1 MNEIETKFYEASKNY
16 FKQEMVQEI
25 TDGNSGKFAT
35 IKTKASEEDWGCVY
49 DDYVAFNLIIESV
62 FDFIGKSQILIL
74 PQTKEFTIDGYR
86 PDFTI
91 VAEGCTNFIIE
102 IDGYEWH
109 EKSKEQA
116 ITDRKKD
123 RAYLKNGYIPIR
135 FLGSEVFHNVND
147 CIKEM
152 IEIVA
157 YYIYLQARENEEL
170 KHNIIES
177 IKGV

>member
-25 TDGNSGKFAT
+25 TSDEGHRFAT
-35 IKTKASEEDWGCVY
+35 IKTKPSEEDYSVFN
-49 DDYVAFNLIIESV
+49 DYVAFDLTIESE
-62 FDFIGKSQILIL
+62 FEITGKSSTVIL
-74 PQTKEFTIDGYR
+74 PQSKNNTIAGYR
-86 PDFTI
+86 PDFI
-91 VAEGCTNFIIE
+91 ICADGCTNFLIE

-109 EKSKEQA
+109 EKTKEQA

-170 KHNIIES
+170 KQNIIES
-177 IKGV
+177 VKGV